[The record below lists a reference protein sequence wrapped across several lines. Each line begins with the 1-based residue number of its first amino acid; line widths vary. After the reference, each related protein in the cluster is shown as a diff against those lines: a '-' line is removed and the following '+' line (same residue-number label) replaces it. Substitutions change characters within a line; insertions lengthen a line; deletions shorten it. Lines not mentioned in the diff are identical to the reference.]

1 MLSRRWP
8 PRAKIEIANEVVDG
22 PGPPDASSNARPAA
36 LCCLGSG
43 SHARCNRMSV
53 NRTDPS
59 LTSKQRRAVGALLT
73 TGEVVDA
80 AQAAG
85 VSRDTLYRWL
95 KTPAFQLAV
104 RQAEA
109 QALDDLSRL
118 LVRLGRTA
126 VATLAKVMN
135 DPTVPP
141 ASRVRAADAA
151 LSRLLQLRELAT
163 LEARLTALEEAS
175 GIGEGSR

>member
-1 MLSRRWP
+1 
-8 PRAKIEIANEVVDG
+8 
-22 PGPPDASSNARPAA
+22 
-36 LCCLGSG
+36 
-43 SHARCNRMSV
+43 MSV

-59 LTSKQRRAVGALLT
+59 LTSKQRRAVEALLT
-73 TGEVVDA
+73 TGEVVEA
-80 AQAAG
+80 SQAAG

-95 KTPAFQLAV
+95 KLPTFQQAV

-126 VATLAKVMN
+126 VATLATAMS

-151 LSRLLQLRELAT
+151 LARLLQVRELAT
-163 LEARLTALEEAS
+163 LEARLTALEEVA
-175 GIGEGSR
+175 GIEVGPR

>member
-1 MLSRRWP
+1 
-8 PRAKIEIANEVVDG
+8 
-22 PGPPDASSNARPAA
+22 
-36 LCCLGSG
+36 
-43 SHARCNRMSV
+43 MSV
-53 NRTDPS
+53 NRTDLP
-59 LTSKQRRAVGALLT
+59 LTPKQRRAVEALLT
-73 TGEVVDA
+73 TGEVVEA

-95 KTPAFQLAV
+95 KLPAFHQAV

-109 QALDDLSRL
+109 HALDDLSRL
-118 LVRLGRTA
+118 LVGLGRTA
-126 VATLAKVMN
+126 VATLAKAMS

-163 LEARLTALEEAS
+163 LEQRITTLEEAA
-175 GIGEGSR
+175 GIGEGPR